1 MNTDFLAFAYG
12 KVGYKDFYLCLSAF
26 ICGEIK
32 LLYFS
37 IDNLMKITSVL
48 GFDYGKKRIGIA
60 TGQTITSTATPCKT
74 VNQIDG
80 NPDWTAIQAEIQQWK
95 PQALIVGMPYHT
107 DGSENKMTA
116 AARQFCYELEK
127 RFKLP
132 VIEVD
137 EALSSQQAE
146 EILRRPA
153 GMREVRPLT
162 KKHGQEQF
170 FRQTI
175 KINQHNKHEIDK
187 MAAAIIVQR
196 WLNLQSTQT

>member
-1 MNTDFLAFAYG
+1 MCN
-12 KVGYKDFYLCLSAF
+12 
-26 ICGEIK
+26 
-32 LLYFS
+32 
-37 IDNLMKITSVL
+37 KITSVL

-60 TGQTITSTATPCKT
+60 TGQTITFSATPCKT
-74 VNQIDG
+74 INQIEG
-80 NPDWTAIQAEIQQWK
+80 NPDWSAIETEIQQWK

-132 VIEVD
+132 VIEIN

-146 EILRRPA
+146 EILKRPA
-153 GMREVRPLT
+153 RMREVR
-162 KKHGQEQF
+162 KMQEQS
-170 FRQTI
+170 FRKNI
-175 KINQHNKHEIDK
+175 KINKQNKHEIDR

-196 WLNLQSTQT
+196 WLNQQI